1 MSNWNHS
8 VFYYNHSFTDK
19 FDDFILEVLKE
30 INYLEE
36 MEEWDRNDNERY
48 NFLNKIVDIYEE
60 CQLTEMWDI

>member
-30 INYLEE
+30 IHYLEE
-36 MEEWDRNDNERY
+36 MEEGDRDDKESY
-48 NFLNKIVDIYEE
+48 DLLNKIVDIYEE
-60 CQLTEMWDI
+60 CQRTQMWDI

>member
-8 VFYYNHSFTDK
+8 VFYYNHSFTEK

-36 MEEWDRNDNERY
+36 MEEGDRDDKERY
-48 NFLNKIVDIYEE
+48 DLLNKIVDIHEE
-60 CQLTEMWDI
+60 CQRTQMWDI